1 MFWSLNMIDCLSG
14 WPNVYTIMLSSSVIE
29 WSAVL
34 QGGFSNALN
43 KAFLDR
49 IMHDVPP
56 STFSYTLYIAFWK
69 IKLCWICSSC
79 TFFSEGDVL
88 YSFYWMFWPLFFF
101 DGNLV
106 WNSLVS
112 TLATHG
118 PLTRKGLFFIHVTK
132 ALSSCCIARRCTLW
146 YLHFFT
152 RWPFQHLL
160 QHSICMS
167 IQPLK

>member
-1 MFWSLNMIDCLSG
+1 MVWSLNMMDCLSG

-49 IMHDVPP
+49 IMHNVPP
-56 STFSYTLYIAFWK
+56 STFSYTLVLLFG
-69 IKLCWICSSC
+69 KLNCVGYVVAATS
-79 TFFSEGDVL
+79 FVKVM

-118 PLTRKGLFFIHVTK
+118 PLIRKGLFFIHVTK
-132 ALSSCCIARRCTLW
+132 ALSSCCTARRCTLW